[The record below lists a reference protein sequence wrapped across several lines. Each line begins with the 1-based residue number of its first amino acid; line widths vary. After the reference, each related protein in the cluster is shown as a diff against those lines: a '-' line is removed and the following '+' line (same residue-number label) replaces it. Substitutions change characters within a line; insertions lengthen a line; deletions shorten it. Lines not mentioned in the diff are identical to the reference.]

1 MTDERRYDSAP
12 FILDEQCHPLVV
24 WRGES
29 SGIHYQQFDM
39 AKTNCQSGFFFAQE
53 KQQADQYA
61 ARGTDARPFHLC
73 AHSILDLTD
82 PYTSKA
88 AEFIKRYGAEF
99 DEWEDRFSGEPT
111 DAQTL
116 LETGYLYDYEG
127 NGRGDRWN
135 HLFRFAAGEGFDAV
149 CVLDATDGLTA
160 PVWVV
165 FDPEQITHAEM
176 PRMTQE
182 PSRKRMGRA

>member
-1 MTDERRYDSAP
+1 MSAKSHENAP
-12 FILDEQCHPLVV
+12 FILNDEGHPLTV

-29 SGIHYQQFDM
+29 SGIHYQHFDM
-39 AKTNCQSGFFFAQE
+39 SKTNCQSGFFFAEE

-73 AHSILDLTD
+73 ANSVLDLTD
-82 PYTSKA
+82 PYA
-88 AEFIKRYGAEF
+88 PGVLDFIKRYAAEF
-99 DEWEDRFSGEPT
+99 DDWTDRFSGEPA
-111 DAQTL
+111 DVATL

-127 NGRGDRWN
+127 TGTGTRWN
-135 HLFRFAAGEGFDAV
+135 HLFRFASGEGYDAV

-165 FDPEQITHAEM
+165 FDPEQITHAEAPTPTM
-176 PRMTQE
+176 DTY
-182 PSRKRMGRA
+182 RKRKGWG